1 MADADNEQ
9 TEAHYGVTFSDV
21 PAEDRARAR
30 ALRRKI
36 VMVALIL
43 AMLAAIAAAVTVFA
57 VRGERR
63 SAPASTHVTSTLW
76 SVGVHLAPYAVHH

>member
-63 SAPASTHVTSTLW
+63 SSATLW